1 MSKLVTGLVAIL
13 MATTSLAVA
22 EAQPARRGPPSGR
35 GGPCGGPL
43 VGEAPDIMTYDR
55 ATGTQVFVGGGK
67 GGDSDVSTF
76 NAQTGSAAALKGDLS
91 KPGLVSSCAVDGF
104 NNQSYGVTSDR
115 PGELNVNSR
124 DGRGDRWAFTRAD
137 GRVEIWDPRGDNR
150 CFKSGTGLFNSGVR
164 AAGC

>member
-1 MSKLVTGLVAIL
+1 VSKLVIGLAAIL
-13 MATTSLAVA
+13 MATTSLAA
-22 EAQPARRGPPSGR
+22 AQAQPRGPGGGGR

-43 VGEAPDIMTYDR
+43 VGQAPDIMTYDR
-55 ATGTQVFVGGGK
+55 STGTQVFVGGGK

-104 NNQSYGVTSDR
+104 SRDSYGVTSDR
-115 PGELNVNSR
+115 QGQLSVTSR

-137 GRVEIWDPRGDNR
+137 GRVEIWDPRDDNR
-150 CFKSGTGLFNSGVR
+150 CFKSGLGIFQGGR
-164 AAGC
+164 GAAGC